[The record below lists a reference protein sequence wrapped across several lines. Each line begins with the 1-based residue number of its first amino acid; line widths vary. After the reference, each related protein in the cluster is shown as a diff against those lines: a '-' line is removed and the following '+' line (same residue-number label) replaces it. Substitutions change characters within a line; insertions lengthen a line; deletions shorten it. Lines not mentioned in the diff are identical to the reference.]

1 MQIRSH
7 LCQFVGGILSLTN
20 SLRGVFGGLIARKLA
35 SYNENLVPE
44 KFFVAGMLHDIGQ
57 IVLCTKLPE
66 LTLKILREIESQPK
80 PLHFAEIEELGFDH
94 AELGGRLLK
103 KWNLSEFHVETTTF
117 HYDPNRAPNFTLEA
131 SIVYLAD
138 ILANT
143 MELGSS
149 GESTVPSIIDE
160 ETWRRLQLPDRISLS
175 DLKAKIYKTYDETVS
190 LFLQVA

>member
-80 PLHFAEIEELGFDH
+80 PLHFAEIEEFGFDH

-103 KWNLSEFHVETTTF
+103 KWNLSEFHVKTTTF
-117 HYDPNRAPNFTLEA
+117 HHDPNRAPNFTLEA

>member
-1 MQIRSH
+1 M
-7 LCQFVGGILSLTN
+7 
-20 SLRGVFGGLIARKLA
+20 
-35 SYNENLVPE
+35 
-44 KFFVAGMLHDIGQ
+44 
-57 IVLCTKLPE
+57 
-66 LTLKILREIESQPK
+66 KILREIESQPK

-117 HYDPNRAPNFTLEA
+117 HHDPNRAPNFTLEA

>member
-1 MQIRSH
+1 
-7 LCQFVGGILSLTN
+7 
-20 SLRGVFGGLIARKLA
+20 
-35 SYNENLVPE
+35 
-44 KFFVAGMLHDIGQ
+44 MLHDIGQ

-80 PLHFAEIEELGFDH
+80 PLHFAENEELGFDH
-94 AELGGRLLK
+94 ADLGGILLK